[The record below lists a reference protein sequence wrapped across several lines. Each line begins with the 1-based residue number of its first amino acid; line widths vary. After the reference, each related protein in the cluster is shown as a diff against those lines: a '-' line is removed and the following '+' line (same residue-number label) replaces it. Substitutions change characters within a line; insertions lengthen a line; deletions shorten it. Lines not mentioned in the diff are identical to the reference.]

1 MINESKNEAIKQ
13 YPETDTSHLYEAL
26 HLLQSINNAVEQG
39 DLLDVLGKEIEK
51 LQLFDAYL
59 INLVDTH
66 QENLICEKIRL
77 PRGFQSIE
85 STYLRYNFSL
95 EGDFVNVE
103 AYNNNRAIIIDAD
116 NIGQYQVHV
125 RNRFERW
132 KIHQLIVVPIPS
144 TQDGTLVGTI
154 MAFRQHENL
163 DPKSEYKLRSLL
175 GPFIPRLQASLKY
188 SALKSRQIQVDQIA
202 SEQTRFLEF
211 VTTINNLTSASEIY
225 DTICQEFLRQ
235 LPFEHV
241 SVMMREGNQIVCK
254 NNTSLNKNIREL
266 CAGWDEYLDNLVYEL
281 DIADGATPTVIRNN
295 AHLLFPDVTQVLH
308 LPMSDKDKQGLKT
321 LESPRTF
328 LFVPIRHNN
337 QAIGVIWL
345 ISVTKTVPVSDE
357 ELKLVELLCEFIG
370 TSIKNA
376 EVYELVAK
384 QKREIETLNASL
396 EGRVIE
402 LSELAA
408 KDELTDLYNFRSFE
422 LELERQIKACRKA
435 PQKDLSLVILDIDH
449 FKKFND
455 THGHNA
461 GNIVL
466 AEVAGKIQ
474 EHARQEDVACRYG
487 GEEFAVILPNCDLN
501 GAKKFAERVRE
512 TVEQSTFESESG
524 QLHVTVSIGYGC
536 IKSEEQRQELFSRVD
551 QALYRAKD
559 NGRNCVVGA
568 K

>member
-1 MINESKNEAIKQ
+1 MINESKNSKIKQ

-26 HLLQSINNAVEQG
+26 HLLQNINNAVEQS

-59 INLVDTH
+59 VNLVDTH

-103 AYNNNRAIIIDAD
+103 AYNNNRAIIIDST
-116 NIGQYQVHV
+116 NIGDYQVHV
-125 RNRFERW
+125 RNRFDRW

-154 MAFRQHENL
+154 MAFRQNEDL

-175 GPFIPRLQASLKY
+175 GSFVPRLQASLKY
-188 SALKSRQIQVDQIA
+188 SALKSRQVQVDQIA

-211 VTTINNLTSASEIY
+211 VTTINNLTSTSEIY
-225 DTICQEFLRQ
+225 ETLSQEFLRQ

-241 SVMMREGNQIVCK
+241 SVMLREGDKVICK
-254 NNTSLNKNIREL
+254 NNTSLNRNIKDL
-266 CAGWDEYLDNLVYEL
+266 CQGWDDYLDNLEYTL
-281 DIADGATPTVIRNN
+281 DIDDGATPTVMKNN

-308 LPMSDKDKQGLKT
+308 LPMSEKDRLGLKT

-345 ISVTKTVPVSDE
+345 MSVTKTVPVSEE

-376 EVYELVAK
+376 EIYEVVDR
-384 QKREIETLNASL
+384 QKREIEKLNANL
-396 EGRVIE
+396 EGKVVE
-402 LSELAA
+402 LSELAV
-408 KDELTDLYNFRSFE
+408 KDELTNLYNFRSFE
-422 LELERQIKACRKA
+422 LELDRQIKICELTPDKN
-435 PQKDLSLVILDIDH
+435 LSLIILDIDH
-449 FKKFND
+449 FKNFND
-455 THGHNA
+455 AHGHDA
-461 GNIVL
+461 GNTVL
-466 AEVAGKIQ
+466 KEVARKLLSL
-474 EHARQEDVACRYG
+474 ARQEDVACRYG
-487 GEEFAVILPNCDLN
+487 GEEFAIILPSCDIG

-512 TVEQSTFESESG
+512 TIEQSTFTSDNTEL
-524 QLHVTVSIGYGC
+524 QVTVSIGYGC
-536 IKSEEQRQELFSRVD
+536 RKNNEQRQTLFSRID
-551 QALYRAKD
+551 QALYQAKD
-559 NGRNCVVGA
+559 KGRNCTVNA
-568 K
+568 